1 MPIGREVPIVNH
13 RYGSHHFEGNTQLNQ
28 MVSCSYSNSSHFRVC
43 IFFWKYPI
51 EANGILFIFQFKSFQ
66 GLHLFWE
73 IPKLKQIYIV
83 YNFNLPVYGLHVFG
97 GLTQLR
103 ITPNPLMFL
112 LVVSLYCCCHL
123 GDFCKNTC
131 SRQH

>member
-1 MPIGREVPIVNH
+1 
-13 RYGSHHFEGNTQLNQ
+13 
-28 MVSCSYSNSSHFRVC
+28 
-43 IFFWKYPI
+43 
-51 EANGILFIFQFKSFQ
+51 
-66 GLHLFWE
+66 
-73 IPKLKQIYIV
+73 
-83 YNFNLPVYGLHVFG
+83 LHVFG